1 MYKRFLFVILVVFSF
16 IGCSSQKYLIRKV
29 EDTDFTRRSFETITD
44 SLSLLEFIQLGYF
57 EKARDLL
64 SQHPD
69 SGSNEFIL
77 AEGML
82 NFYYGRKKE
91 AEQSLLKVFKDDR
104 DSTRIDLSFNTLYQ
118 LYLYHEK
125 FDQLEGLINAAKK
138 KRIQIDS
145 TSRMLSTAHG
155 QISPYDISFK
165 DSKTVVPMLISLSGC
180 PTIKIE
186 INNQGTEIF
195 WLDTGAG
202 LNVISSDLAQKHG
215 IHQITEGKGE
225 AGTATDKKVPFQI
238 GFIESIQIGD
248 IVVKNVP
255 VMILDSKY
263 LKFKPLGFIN
273 LFRIDGVL
281 GWPLL
286 SKFKTTLNYPQRI
299 VCFEPISV
307 SEEGYETRNFFW
319 YGVPFVE
326 IVINSLYPMNFFLD
340 TGANK
345 SSLTPTSIGKINS
358 HSPKLKSSLGCTIGA
373 GGGKFRKIQK
383 LERATITIDK
393 FNISS
398 LTLSIHEDY
407 NEYIIQ
413 KDGTLGGD
421 ILKNFIVTLDPV
433 RGRFILK
440 YLSNDH

>member
-44 SLSLLEFIQLGYF
+44 SLSLLKLLQYGYF
-57 EKARDLL
+57 DQAGDLV

-125 FDQLEGLINAAKK
+125 FDQLEGLVNAARK

-145 TSRMLSTAHG
+145 TDRMLSTAHG

-186 INNQGTEIF
+186 VNNQGTETF
-195 WLDTGAG
+195 WLDTG
-202 LNVISSDLAQKHG
+202 
-215 IHQITEGKGE
+215 
-225 AGTATDKKVPFQI
+225 
-238 GFIESIQIGD
+238 
-248 IVVKNVP
+248 
-255 VMILDSKY
+255 
-263 LKFKPLGFIN
+263 
-273 LFRIDGVL
+273 
-281 GWPLL
+281 
-286 SKFKTTLNYPQRI
+286 
-299 VCFEPISV
+299 
-307 SEEGYETRNFFW
+307 
-319 YGVPFVE
+319 
-326 IVINSLYPMNFFLD
+326 
-340 TGANK
+340 
-345 SSLTPTSIGKINS
+345 
-358 HSPKLKSSLGCTIGA
+358 
-373 GGGKFRKIQK
+373 
-383 LERATITIDK
+383 
-393 FNISS
+393 
-398 LTLSIHEDY
+398 
-407 NEYIIQ
+407 
-413 KDGTLGGD
+413 
-421 ILKNFIVTLDPV
+421 
-433 RGRFILK
+433 
-440 YLSNDH
+440 

>member
-44 SLSLLEFIQLGYF
+44 SLSLLKLLQYGYF
-57 EKARDLL
+57 DQAGDLL

-125 FDQLEGLINAAKK
+125 FDQLEGLVNAARK

-145 TSRMLSTAHG
+145 TDRMLSTAYG
-155 QISPYDISFK
+155 QMFPYDIQSS

-186 INNQGTEIF
+186 INNQGTETF

-202 LNVISSDLAQKHG
+202 LNVISSDLAQKYG
-215 IHQITEGKGE
+215 IHPITEGEGE

-248 IVVKNVP
+248 MVVKNVP

-263 LKFKPLGFIN
+263 LKLKPLGFIN
-273 LFRIDGVL
+273 LFRIDGIL

-286 SKFKTTLNYPQRI
+286 SKFKTTLNYPQQI

-307 SEEGYETRNFFW
+307 SKEEYESRNFFW
-319 YGVPFVE
+319 YEIPFVE
-326 IVINSLYPMNFFLD
+326 VAINSLSPMNFFLD
-340 TGANK
+340 TGANM
-345 SSLTPTSIGKINS
+345 SSLTPIGMRKMDS
-358 HSPKLKSSLGCTIGA
+358 RFPKMKSSLGCTIGA
-373 GGGKFRKIQK
+373 GGAKFGKIQK
-383 LERATITIDK
+383 LEKATITIDK
-393 FNISS
+393 FNISP

-407 NEYIIQ
+407 NKHIIQ

-421 ILKNFIVTLDPV
+421 ILRNFIVTLDPIQ
-433 RGRFILK
+433 GRFILEHI
-440 YLSNDH
+440 SNDH